1 MNEDIE
7 IKMYTLRTDT
17 GYWLGRIVLT
27 SDGSFM
33 SITDYGNYA
42 YSWGGMGNEDIR
54 DFILRL
60 DIGYFASKMF
70 NGECEIS
77 NTQKARGQ
85 AKIFAEKILPPLK
98 EAIRQELELEKAKK

>member
-1 MNEDIE
+1 MAIVNARLYNL
-7 IKMYTLRTDT
+7 YTKSGD
-17 GYWLGRIVLT
+17 WLGQVVLT
-27 SDGSFM
+27 ADGSFM

-98 EAIRQELELEKAKK
+98 EAIRQEIELEKAKK